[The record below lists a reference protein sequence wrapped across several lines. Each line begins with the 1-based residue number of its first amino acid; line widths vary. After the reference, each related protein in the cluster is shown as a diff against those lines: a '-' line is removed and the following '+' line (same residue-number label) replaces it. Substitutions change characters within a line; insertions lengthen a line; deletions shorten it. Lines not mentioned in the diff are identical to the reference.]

1 MKYEVFTLAT
11 SMQLWIVLSILL
23 IKYCTFLLLHI
34 KIIEEI
40 VKGIG
45 EKIPRLINEQE
56 VMKKYPVMYEE
67 SMNTVLV
74 QEVIR

>member
-1 MKYEVFTLAT
+1 M
-11 SMQLWIVLSILL
+11 
-23 IKYCTFLLLHI
+23 HI

-40 VKGIG
+40 VKGIV
-45 EKIPRLINEQE
+45 EKIPGLINVQE